1 MKRWIVIILVS
12 LGAYFAWRKWG
23 HVVTGAV
30 TSVTR

>member
-1 MKRWIVIILVS
+1 MKRWIVIILVA

-30 TSVTR
+30 TAVTK